1 MLSYQHIYHA
11 GNAADVHKHA
21 LLAVALDYM
30 AGKPKPMCYIETH
43 AGRAMY
49 DLAAPEAV
57 KTAEAA
63 AGIGR
68 MEHWFDAGHPYARAL
83 AHARALAGPSAYP
96 GSPRIAQTLLRDDD
110 PITLAEL
117 HPRERAALEDALP
130 GVVVRGV
137 DGPTMAKA
145 MVPPTPRRGLM
156 LIDPSYE
163 IKSDWDEMPRLLGAV
178 QRRWNVGVL
187 LLWYP
192 VLANGAHRAMAATL
206 DALALPDA
214 IRHEVRFPPA
224 RPGHGLLGSGLY
236 ITNPPFGWA
245 AAAADLTRRFATLQ
259 AV

>member
-30 AGKPKPMCYIETH
+30 AGKPKPLSYIETH

-49 DLAAPEAV
+49 DLSAPEAV

-68 MEHWFDAGHPYARAL
+68 MEHWFDADHPYARAL
-83 AHARALAGPSAYP
+83 AHARALSGPTAYP
-96 GSPRIAQTLLRDDD
+96 GSPRIAQSLLRDDD

-117 HPRERAALEDALP
+117 HPRERAALQDALP
-130 GVVVRGV
+130 GVIVRGE
-137 DGPTMAKA
+137 DGPAMAKA

-163 IKSDWDEMPRLLGAV
+163 MKTDWDAMPRLIAAV

-187 LLWYP
+187 MLWYP
-192 VLANGAHRAMAATL
+192 VLANGAHHPMVADL

-214 IRHEVRFPPA
+214 LRHEVRFPPA

-236 ITNPPFGWA
+236 VVNPPYGWA
-245 AAAADLTRRFATLQ
+245 KAAAELARRFATVQ

>member
-21 LLAVALDYM
+21 LLSVALDYM
-30 AGKPKPMCYIETH
+30 ARKAKPMCYVETH

-49 DLAAPEAV
+49 DLSAPEAV
-57 KTAEAA
+57 KTGEAA

-68 MEHWFDAGHPYARAL
+68 MEHWFGPDHPYARAL
-83 AHARALAGPSAYP
+83 AHARALAGPTAYP

-117 HPRERAALEDALP
+117 HPRERAALQDALP
-130 GVVVRGV
+130 GVLVRGE
-137 DGPTMAKA
+137 DGPAMAKA
-145 MVPPTPRRGLM
+145 MVPPTPRRGLL

-163 IKSDWDEMPRLLGAV
+163 LKSDWTVMPTLVAALH
-178 QRRWNVGVL
+178 RRWNVGVL
-187 LLWYP
+187 MLWYP
-192 VLANGAHRAMAATL
+192 VLANEAHLPMVETL
-206 DALALPDA
+206 DTLGLQDA
-214 IRHEVRFPPA
+214 IRTEVSFPPA

-236 ITNPPFGWA
+236 VVNPPYGWA
-245 AAAADLTRRFATLQ
+245 DAAADLARRFAALQ

>member
-49 DLAAPEAV
+49 DLTAPEAL

-63 AGIGR
+63 AGIRR
-68 MEHWFDAGHPYARAL
+68 MEHWFDADHPFARAL
-83 AHARALAGPSAYP
+83 AHARALAGPNAYP
-96 GSPRIAQTLLRDDD
+96 GSPRIAQSLLRDDD

-117 HPRERAALEDALP
+117 HPRERAALQDALP
-130 GVVVRGV
+130 GVIVRGE

-156 LIDPSYE
+156 LVDPSYE
-163 IKSDWDEMPRLLGAV
+163 LKTDWEDMPRLLSAV

-187 LLWYP
+187 MLWYP
-192 VLANGAHRAMAATL
+192 VLANGAHRPMIAAL
-206 DALALPDA
+206 DAMALPDA

-224 RPGHGLLGSGLY
+224 RPGHGLLGSGLFVV
-236 ITNPPFGWA
+236 NPPYGWTDA
-245 AAAADLTRRFATLQ
+245 ATGLGHRFAALQ